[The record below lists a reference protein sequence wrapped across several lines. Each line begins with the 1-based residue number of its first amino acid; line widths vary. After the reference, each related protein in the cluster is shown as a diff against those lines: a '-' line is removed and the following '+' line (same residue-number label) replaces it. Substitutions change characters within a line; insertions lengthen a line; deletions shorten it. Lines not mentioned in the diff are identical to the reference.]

1 VSVLP
6 AIMKVFAG
14 PPGTGK
20 TYRAAREA
28 VLILRPG
35 TTAADMQRV
44 HQELVEQSLITWVTF
59 HPSYSYEDFVEGF
72 RPTETPEGNITYSI
86 VPGPFLRACA
96 TASMPVGPSR
106 FHVGQQI
113 GRYTVTEIEPG
124 GLVLSAPVQRE
135 DAVAASG
142 RQFVDFW
149 TLRLF
154 RELSL
159 DVGDL
164 RLAGTNNARRQE
176 VARLT
181 GLPTTFLTNSSR
193 HAAVYER
200 LRSDPQPTPVVLVI
214 DEINRADLS
223 RVFGELITL
232 LEFDK
237 REGGTEAREVTLTYS
252 GHGLTVPAQ
261 LSVIGTMNTAD
272 KSLSAVDLAL
282 RRRFEFVLMPPEP
295 GLTPISYGGINV
307 RQLFTDINRKLA
319 ALNGR
324 ENLVGHADFMRS
336 KMQELAQREG
346 YPDNKGGHLKAIAH
360 TLRMKT
366 LPFLVDLFRND
377 WNSVRFVL
385 GQHLFEEESFADLS
399 DEMEEF
405 GEVDSSGMWRLA
417 DWWNPADGAWD
428 SSKVWAALGTYRVGA
443 GED

>member
-1 VSVLP
+1 MSVLP

-159 DVGDL
+159 DV
-164 RLAGTNNARRQE
+164 
-176 VARLT
+176 
-181 GLPTTFLTNSSR
+181 
-193 HAAVYER
+193 
-200 LRSDPQPTPVVLVI
+200 
-214 DEINRADLS
+214 
-223 RVFGELITL
+223 
-232 LEFDK
+232 
-237 REGGTEAREVTLTYS
+237 
-252 GHGLTVPAQ
+252 
-261 LSVIGTMNTAD
+261 
-272 KSLSAVDLAL
+272 
-282 RRRFEFVLMPPEP
+282 
-295 GLTPISYGGINV
+295 
-307 RQLFTDINRKLA
+307 
-319 ALNGR
+319 
-324 ENLVGHADFMRS
+324 
-336 KMQELAQREG
+336 
-346 YPDNKGGHLKAIAH
+346 
-360 TLRMKT
+360 
-366 LPFLVDLFRND
+366 
-377 WNSVRFVL
+377 
-385 GQHLFEEESFADLS
+385 
-399 DEMEEF
+399 
-405 GEVDSSGMWRLA
+405 
-417 DWWNPADGAWD
+417 
-428 SSKVWAALGTYRVGA
+428 
-443 GED
+443 